1 MPESALHI
9 LRSSSALLCLNT
21 IGDRDLTAS
30 QENPSCCEK
39 GLGSCQ
45 DQKGVVQGR
54 RRKGVAFVQKQERK
68 SIAPIYGELTTTQGP
83 LWALYI

>member
-1 MPESALHI
+1 MPVSALHI

-21 IGDRDLTAS
+21 IGDRDPTAF
-30 QENPSCCEK
+30 QENPFCCKE

-54 RRKGVAFVQKQERK
+54 RREGVAFVQKQERK
-68 SIAPIYGELTTTQGP
+68 I
-83 LWALYI
+83 